1 MGIVDYTKQGSIG
14 TSRLPKRFD
23 LEIYQGD
30 TLDEIIAFKDS
41 NGVGVDLT
49 GFTALVEFKNLTNE
63 TVVATPTMT
72 INYNGN
78 GNVRMFI
85 ADTNVIPEDEYRWD
99 LQLTDSGGSRRTYIG
114 GKVIVTAD
122 VSDE

>member
-41 NGVGVDLT
+41 LGAGVDLT
-49 GFTALVEFKNLTNE
+49 GFTALVEFKELTSE

-85 ADTNVIPEDEYRWD
+85 ADTNVIPEGEYRWD